1 MASSYFVVEKER
13 RMETGTRMR
22 RFAFPAVLT
31 VACLLGA
38 ADLGMLGLGVRPA
51 QAQGC
56 SNSRC
61 SGTSSCMRQVS
72 EACSFPDS
80 RSCLT
85 TRCAFNGPG
94 PIY

>member
-1 MASSYFVVEKER
+1 
-13 RMETGTRMR
+13 
-22 RFAFPAVLT
+22 
-31 VACLLGA
+31 
-38 ADLGMLGLGVRPA
+38 MLGLGVRPA

-85 TRCAFNGPG
+85 TRCAFVGPG
-94 PIY
+94 PAS